1 MNLMIESDKQTRLM
15 IRGFETY
22 SEIFCVVFD
31 RVTMINDNLVTLKNF
46 IGFVVDTKCWVVE
59 IMNELKI

>member
-31 RVTMINDNLVTLKNF
+31 RVTMINDNLVTFNEF
-46 IGFVVDTKCWVVE
+46 YWVCGGHE
-59 IMNELKI
+59 MLGG